1 MIDLLQ
7 PFPFPCRLPL
17 RLESSVSVTFVRVT
31 SASRRNEPAALQRR
45 GLWEQSEDEVPVSC
59 HCSAMKEK
67 LAIGLDHGSM
77 LACNPFGVD
86 LVGAVRLRRENA

>member
-7 PFPFPCRLPL
+7 SFPFPCRLQL
-17 RLESSVSVTFVRVT
+17 RLESFVSVTFDRVT
-31 SASRRNEPAALQRR
+31 SASRRNEPAALRRR
-45 GLWEQSEDEVPVSC
+45 GSWELSEDEVPGSC

-67 LAIGLDHGSM
+67 LAIGLDRGSM

-86 LVGAVRLRRENA
+86 LVGAVRLRKEKA

>member
-1 MIDLLQ
+1 
-7 PFPFPCRLPL
+7 
-17 RLESSVSVTFVRVT
+17 
-31 SASRRNEPAALQRR
+31 
-45 GLWEQSEDEVPVSC
+45 
-59 HCSAMKEK
+59 MKEK